1 MDRCSRGGSGF
12 RPQGPGRRAPATPSP
27 SRRPRFGVAGESF
40 PGQRRRQPNE
50 RSHRRRDREQAGSA
64 AGAEAVV
71 VCRDRG
77 GTPRLHRT
85 HHAGPRFGVAG
96 GILPR
101 PDRTKL
107 PSARSSAS
115 GTKAPP
121 ACTTFPPSG
130 AKCPGYTKPA
140 EGHLDPTARI
150 PEAPCDPPIRL
161 RFLFGHPS
169 VTLRLSFGYGSVFG
183 LFYL

>member
-1 MDRCSRGGSGF
+1 
-12 RPQGPGRRAPATPSP
+12 
-27 SRRPRFGVAGESF
+27 V
-40 PGQRRRQPNE
+40 
-50 RSHRRRDREQAGSA
+50 
-64 AGAEAVV
+64 VV

-96 GILPR
+96 ESFPGRTERNSLPLV
-101 PDRTKL
+101 PPL
-107 PSARSSAS
+107 P
-115 GTKAPP
+115 GPQAPP
-121 ACTTFPPSG
+121 AGTTFPPSG